1 MKQWVQKYQPKKL
14 NEIIGQQ
21 KAVADVYNFWRNF
34 KHNPKKAVLVHGPPG
49 CGKTSLI
56 YALANQENLELVQ
69 INASNFRNKDQ
80 VESIL
85 KPATQQA
92 SIFGYRK
99 IILIDEID
107 GMSGQKDRGGV
118 KAVIEIIKKTRFPI
132 FITAN
137 DPWMDKLRTLRNY
150 CQMAGL
156 GKLDSS
162 IVFKQLNS
170 ICEMEDIEAEELAL
184 KKLAVSVS
192 GDLRAA
198 INDLQSIASSGKI
211 TNAELSLWNRE
222 RDENVLNALKIIFK
236 SFDPKIALSV
246 SNDIKEDISTLN
258 LWLEQNITSEYD
270 MKSLVSATDAISKS
284 DIFLSRIHR
293 WQHWRFLI
301 YARIMSVVGVQ
312 QAKKEANRH
321 AMSYKKPGLIIKMW
335 QRAAKRKKAKGIA
348 DQLEG
353 KLHCSTRV
361 LQKDFMPYLNFIEI
375 KNPNMYKKIT
385 TSLGI

>member
-21 KAVADVYNFWRNF
+21 KAVAEVYNFWRNF
-34 KHNPKKAVLVHGPPG
+34 KQSPKKAILVHGPPG

-56 YALANQENLELVQ
+56 YALANQENLEIVQ
-69 INASNFRNKDQ
+69 INASNFRNKDR

-184 KKLAVSVS
+184 KKLAVSVG

-198 INDLQSIASSGKI
+198 INDLQSMASSGKI
-211 TNAELSLWNRE
+211 TNAELNLWSRE
-222 RDENVLNALKIIFK
+222 RDETILNVLKIIFK

-246 SNDIKEDISTLN
+246 SNDIKEDINTLN
-258 LWLEQNITSEYD
+258 LWLEQNIISEYD

-301 YARIMSVVGVQ
+301 YARAMSVVGVQ

-361 LQKDFMPYLNFIEI
+361 LQKDFMPYLNFIEE
-375 KNPNMYKKIT
+375 KNPEMYKKIT